1 MKTHRLDLF
10 ADYFQ
15 FYLQDEASEGD
26 LSNAWSEEAVR
37 RMMAM
42 TEGVL
47 GIGTVRN
54 MTVPVTLEF
63 LDAEPAADLAGFD
76 HVVEGAID
84 VPSGR
89 LVVAGCTDFFADA
102 PRFDL
107 APGTYRV
114 RLSASGLDT
123 LSEDGLDGRDHYLVQ
138 LWAGSLSL
146 DAPKVWKQHAA

>member
-1 MKTHRLDLF
+1 MKTHRLELF

-15 FYLQDEASEGD
+15 FYLQDEESEGN
-26 LSNAWSEEAVR
+26 LSNAWSEDAVI
-37 RMMAM
+37 RMMAV
-42 TEGVL
+42 TAGTV

-63 LDAEPAADLAGFD
+63 LDAEPRVDLAEFD

-107 APGTYRV
+107 PPGTYKV
-114 RLSASGLDT
+114 RLSGSGFDT
-123 LSEDGLDGRDHYLVQ
+123 LSEDGLEGRDHYLVQ
-138 LWAGSLSL
+138 LWSDSFVE
-146 DAPKVWKQHAA
+146 PKVLKQHAG